1 MRFVV
6 LGAGAIGGTVGACL
20 AQAGHDVLM
29 IARGRH
35 YETIA
40 QRGLTFET
48 PTSRQVLAVAV
59 APSPA
64 DVRFGAGDVLLIATK
79 SQDTASALSAVRDA
93 ASVGLPIVCLQN
105 GVENE
110 RVALRLFEHVYG
122 ALVMA
127 PTAHLEPG
135 VVQAYGTRLMGVIDV
150 GRYPSGRD
158 ELADEVC
165 QALVAARFAA
175 HVRPDVMRFKYA
187 KLVTN
192 LGNAVDAICGADER
206 VDDLVQR
213 AREEGGRVLRAAGIE
228 FGADGVDDL
237 QGRWQHI
244 GVAEIAGRPRA
255 GSSTLQSLQRGA
267 GFETDY
273 LNGEIALL
281 GRLHGVPA
289 PVNQGL
295 ATLVARMAR
304 EGRRPG
310 WMTPEQVLEQLA

>member
-20 AQAGHDVLM
+20 MQAGRDVLM

-35 YETIA
+35 YEAIA
-40 QRGLTFET
+40 NRGLTFET
-48 PTSRQVLAVAV
+48 PTSRQVLAVAA

-64 DVRFGAGDVLLIATK
+64 DVRFSAGDVLLVATK

-93 ASVGLPIVCLQN
+93 ASVGLPVVCLQN

-110 RVALRLFEHVYG
+110 RMALRLFEHVYG

-135 VVQAYGTRLMGVIDV
+135 VVQAYGTKLMGVIDV

-165 QALVAARFAA
+165 QALVAARFCA
-175 HVRPDVMRFKYA
+175 HVCPDVMRFKYA

-192 LGNAVDAICGADER
+192 LGNAVDAICGAGAP

-213 AREEGGRVLRAAGIE
+213 ARREARRVLRAAAIE
-228 FGADGVDDL
+228 CGADGVDDL
-237 QGRWQHI
+237 QGRWQRI
-244 GVAEIAGRPRA
+244 GVADIAGRPRA
-255 GSSTLQSLQRGA
+255 GSSTWQSLQRGA
-267 GFETDY
+267 GSETDY

-304 EGRRPG
+304 EGHRPG